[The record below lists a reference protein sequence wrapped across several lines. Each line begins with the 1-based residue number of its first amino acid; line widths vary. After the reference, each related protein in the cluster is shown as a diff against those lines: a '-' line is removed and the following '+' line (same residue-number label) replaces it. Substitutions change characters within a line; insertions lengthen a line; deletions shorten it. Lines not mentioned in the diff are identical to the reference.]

1 VILIIIALKILCF
14 FFSSIVKDFTHLW
27 ASYLVM
33 FDLFSCK
40 NNLNFYLERKSV
52 DAEELAASTQIK
64 SYRRVN
70 NIHADQILPLS
81 CRATTA
87 DAKQRAAKSPRD

>member
-1 VILIIIALKILCF
+1 MLIIIALKISCF

-27 ASYLVM
+27 ASYLV

-52 DAEELAASTQIK
+52 DAEELTTSTQIK

-87 DAKQRAAKSPRD
+87 DAKQRAAKSLRD